1 MMRIL
6 EVKRAGLAATMAFVA
21 LGFARMGYA
30 TTTDAELVDQARQT
44 VALYSKT
51 DPGIDSFFR
60 RSVGYV
66 VFPGIGKGG
75 LVVGGAHGTGV
86 LFEKGAPVGKV
97 TLNQVTVGAQAGGQ
111 EFSEIVF
118 FEVPKTL
125 GELKAGKAQLSG
137 EVSAVALTSGAAAST
152 RFKNGVAVFS
162 ATKGG
167 LMLEASV
174 GGQKFGYSAF

>member
-6 EVKRAGLAATMAFVA
+6 NVKRAGLAATMAFVA

-30 TTTDAELVDQARQT
+30 TTTDSQLVDEARQT
-44 VALYSKT
+44 AALYSKT

-66 VFPGIGKGG
+66 VFPGVGKGG
-75 LVVGGAHGTGV
+75 LGIGAAHGTGI

-125 GELKAGKAQLSG
+125 AELKAGKA
-137 EVSAVALTSGAAAST
+137 
-152 RFKNGVAVFS
+152 
-162 ATKGG
+162 
-167 LMLEASV
+167 
-174 GGQKFGYSAF
+174 